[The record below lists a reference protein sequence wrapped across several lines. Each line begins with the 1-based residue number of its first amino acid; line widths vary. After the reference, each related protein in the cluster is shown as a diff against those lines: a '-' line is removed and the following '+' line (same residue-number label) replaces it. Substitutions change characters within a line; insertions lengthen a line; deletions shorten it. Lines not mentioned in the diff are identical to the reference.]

1 MLASFSRRDRSK
13 HERGIAMFMMVFLL
27 VIAFPV
33 VGLVFDATML
43 YLVKARLQGSADGA
57 ALAGAR
63 ALARGANSTA
73 QIQAAQDTATSYIK
87 LNYQTGFFFT
97 SAPNIPTP
105 TVNSSVANQRSVSV
119 TVSSIFPGVF
129 LASLT
134 GPTTVTATATATRR
148 DVNVVIAMDR
158 SGSLAASGSCAPLKA
173 AAVNFVN
180 QFAPGRDNVGLVSFA
195 SSTHTDFAIANTFQ
209 TASPNVVTMINNIT
223 CAGSTSTAEG
233 LWRSYEQLIALNQPG
248 ALNVLLLFTDGQP
261 TGVTFDMPVANGSP
275 CTQYTAGSPTG
286 ADAYTMPGAG
296 KGYLRGVYN
305 TFTNVNQ
312 FFGALDP
319 AGNTNGDLVPA
330 PNSAN
335 CTFMNNWAY
344 DGGVHNMTATSDFLG
359 VPAKDIYGNSTN
371 PTPAYQTV
379 SLNSNGF
386 IDLANAN
393 NAAAMALNAADSAA
407 VRIRNGATDP
417 VSGNSL
423 SNVITYS
430 IGLGNAAIP
439 ASPVFLQRV
448 SNDPSSP
455 IYDNTKPAGKYIFAA
470 NASDLQSA
478 FSAVAS
484 DILRLAR

>member
-1 MLASFSRRDRSK
+1 
-13 HERGIAMFMMVFLL
+13 MFMMVFLL

-73 QIQAAQDTATSYIK
+73 QIQSAQDTATSYLK

-105 TVNSSVANQRSVSV
+105 TINSSVANQRSVTV

-195 SSTHTDFAIANTFQ
+195 SSTHTDFAMANTFQ
-209 TASPNVVTMINNIT
+209 TASPNVITMINNIS

-233 LWRSYEQLIALNQPG
+233 LWHSYQQLIALNQPG

-261 TGVTFDMPVANGSP
+261 TGVTLDMPVANGSP
-275 CTQYTAGSPTG
+275 CTQFTAGAPTG
-286 ADAYTMPGAG
+286 VDAYTMPGAG

-305 TFTNVNQ
+305 TFANSNQ

-319 AGNTNGDLVPA
+319 AGTTNGDLVPA

-335 CTFMNNWAY
+335 CTFMSGWVY

-359 VPAKDIYGNSTN
+359 VPSKDIYGSSTN

-407 VRIRNGATDP
+407 YRIRNGATDP
-417 VSGNSL
+417 VSSNSL
-423 SNVITYS
+423 SNIITYS

-448 SNDPSSP
+448 ANDPSSP
-455 IYDNTKPAGKYIFAA
+455 IYDATKPAGKYIFAA
-470 NASDLQSA
+470 TASDLQAA
-478 FSAVAS
+478 FTAVAS